1 MGEKQ
6 KKEGGKGPLRRRWWL
21 LLCAAVGMAL
31 ILIGNGEWS
40 FLGSKANEAS
50 STVEVDP
57 LTAYATMT
65 EQKIAAL
72 CGSVRGVS
80 EVTVVVTLEGDFTY
94 IYATDR
100 ESSERDGVVEEQVT
114 YVTVGSGSNEQTV
127 LLTRQY
133 PRVSGIGIVCRGGGD
148 ATVRR
153 EILSLLSAAYG
164 IPTNQ
169 IYIAEAKE

>member
-1 MGEKQ
+1 MGDKQ
-6 KKEGGKGPLRRRWWL
+6 KKEGGTASRRPRWWL
-21 LLCAAVGMAL
+21 LLCAVVGVAL
-31 ILIGNGEWS
+31 ILIGNKEWS
-40 FLGSKANEAS
+40 FLSGANKAADVQEQ
-50 STVEVDP
+50 DP
-57 LTAYATMT
+57 LTVYTTLT
-65 EQKIAAL
+65 EQRIAAL
-72 CGSVRGVS
+72 CESVCGVDH
-80 EVTVVVTLEGDFTY
+80 VTVVVTLEGDFTY
-94 IYATDR
+94 IYATDS
-100 ESSERDGVVEEQVT
+100 ETSERDGVIEQHTT
-114 YVTVGSGSNEQTV
+114 YVTVGSGSNETTV